1 MIVIKSRA
9 INQLRDALQN
19 EPHQHI
25 KAASCYALGHIGRHS
40 ALHANEVC
48 NANVLSLMLF
58 YYVDPKSNDDLKEK
72 AKKSLKKIIDSCDNL
87 NALEPLIPVAPEK
100 ILKHILQRFVICLK
114 DNKEAKKNFVNGGL
128 QKLQEIK
135 VKASGP
141 IQQLISDINSYYD
154 DAIIKYYSP
163 DYAQNLLNKID
174 NYSALGEL
182 K

>member
-1 MIVIKSRA
+1 MSVIRAKA

-40 ALHANEVC
+40 STHALEVS
-48 NANVLSLMLF
+48 NANVLSLML
-58 YYVDPKSNDDLKEK
+58 YYYMDINSNDDLKEK
-72 AKKSLKKIIDSCDNL
+72 AKKALKKIIDSCTNL
-87 NALEPLIPVAPEK
+87 PALEPLIPVAPEK
-100 ILKHILQRFVICLK
+100 ILKHILNQYVICLK
-114 DNKEAKKNFVNGGL
+114 DNKEAKRNFVNGGL

-135 VKASGP
+135 VKAS
-141 IQQLISDINSYYD
+141 DINSYYD
-154 DAIIKYYSP
+154 DAIVKYYSP
-163 DYAQNLLNKID
+163 DYASNLLNKID